1 MISLH
6 PELHKSVSNHAFTR
20 AFRFIIRSPKGILAL
35 SKEIICSPKGILALS
50 KKRFRSPTG
59 ILASLKEIIGLV
71 ASCLKEAESYKN
83 KPEIITSYG

>member
-35 SKEIICSPKGILALS
+35 SKEIKCSPKDLALS
-50 KKRFRSPTG
+50 KKRFRSQKG

-71 ASCLKEAESYKN
+71 AFCLKEAESHKN

>member
-20 AFRFIIRSPKGILAL
+20 AFRFITR
-35 SKEIICSPKGILALS
+35 SPKGILALS
-50 KKRFRSPTG
+50 KKRFRSQKG

-71 ASCLKEAESYKN
+71 AFCLKEAESHKN

>member
-6 PELHKSVSNHAFTR
+6 PELHKSVSNHAFTQ

-35 SKEIICSPKGILALS
+35 SKEIKCSPKEILALS
-50 KKRFRSPTG
+50 KKRFRSPKG
-59 ILASLKEIIGLV
+59 ILASL
-71 ASCLKEAESYKN
+71 ASFFLPFCLKEAESHKN